1 MSIEVSGVSAA
12 SIETP
17 LVRVHT
23 EAAATSLDFS
33 RVYTEWFHVVQRWC
47 RSLGGPSA
55 DVEDLVQEVFVVVQR
70 KLSRFEGD
78 YLAAWLYRITL
89 RTVRD
94 QRRRSWFR
102 RVVLGREEETKD
114 VEDEG
119 ASSFT
124 LLEQKQTRA
133 RFYRIVASM
142 NRKWRDTFVLFEV
155 VGHSGD
161 EIAVLTG
168 LPAATVRTHLHRAR
182 KEFLALVAAEVES

>member
-1 MSIEVSGVSAA
+1 MSIEVSGASAV

-17 LVRVHT
+17 LVDLDTKSV
-23 EAAATSLDFS
+23 TSYDFS
-33 RVYTEWFHVVQRWC
+33 RVYSDWFRVVRRWC
-47 RSLGGPSA
+47 HSFGGPSA
-55 DVEDLVQEVFVVVQR
+55 DVDDLVQEVFVVVQR
-70 KLSRFEGD
+70 KLPSFEGAH
-78 YLAAWLYRITL
+78 LAAWLYSIAL

-102 RVVLGREEETKD
+102 RVVLGREKATND
-114 VEDEG
+114 VEDER
-119 ASSFT
+119 ASSLA

-168 LPAATVRTHLHRAR
+168 LPPATVRTHLHRAR
-182 KEFLALVAAEVES
+182 KEFLALVAAEVEA